1 MIADEG
7 PAAVGSMWMM
17 TVIILVM
24 AALRNY
30 TRVFLV
36 RSVGWDDHV
45 FNVSSVGSSSPLV
58 CAET

>member
-17 TVIILVM
+17 TVIILVL
-24 AALRNY
+24 AALRTY
-30 TRVFLV
+30 TRIFIV

-45 FNVSSVGSSSPLV
+45 FNVSSVGSSPPLG
-58 CAET
+58 AEA

>member
-24 AALRNY
+24 ATLRTY
-30 TRVFLV
+30 TRAFIV

-45 FNVSSVGSSSPLV
+45 FNISSVGYSPPV
-58 CAET
+58 GVAA